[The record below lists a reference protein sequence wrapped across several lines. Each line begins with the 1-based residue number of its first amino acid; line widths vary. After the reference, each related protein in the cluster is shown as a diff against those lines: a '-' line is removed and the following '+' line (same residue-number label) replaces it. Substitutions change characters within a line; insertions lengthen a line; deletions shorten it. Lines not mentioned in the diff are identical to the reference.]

1 MSFLK
6 SKRIF
11 SVLLIVLVA
20 VATGFSVGKIYVDNI
35 EVPTTV
41 SANEEDVREKDTDVK
56 KWVDRAS
63 AGASATSFTAVELYN
78 IAEYK
83 LYHANKYSK
92 IMTGVVNAPMG
103 IKQQMRSEK
112 FYNNGKFVYNKLSPS
127 TSSLSPSI
135 CSQVLYDSNIQ
146 KIKINPKGDFDK
158 NSEIIKGIFD
168 KNKYQNYTMEQY
180 KTTFNSVPTKTLS
193 YIVSSITCAQNKLSP
208 VTKNSDGTYTFE
220 ISMDGNYLALA
231 GLYYAY
237 EIKFSSGMADYPKWV
252 SLNMTVVID
261 ENFNFKTINYNE
273 VYKMN
278 VSGIGMMQVT
288 DVFVD
293 NFDFVNVP
301 DLTEYLEVL

>member
-6 SKRIF
+6 SKRLF

-35 EVPTTV
+35 EVETKV
-41 SANEEDVREKDTDVK
+41 SAKEEDVREKDTDVK
-56 KWVDRAS
+56 KWVDRAN

-83 LYHANKYSK
+83 LYHAKKYSK

-112 FYNNGKFVYNKLSPS
+112 FYDSGKLVYNKLSPS
-127 TSSLSPSI
+127 TSSFSPSI
-135 CSQVLYDSNIQ
+135 CSQVLYDSNTQ

-158 NSEIIKGIFD
+158 NSETIKGIFD
-168 KNKYQNYTMEQY
+168 KNKYQNYTIEQY

-208 VTKNSDGTYTFE
+208 VTKNSDGTYTFK
-220 ISMDGNYLALA
+220 ISMDGDYLALA

-237 EIKFSSGMADYPKWV
+237 EIKFSSGMASYPKWV
-252 SLNMTVVID
+252 SLDMKITID
-261 ENFNFKTINYNE
+261 ENFNFKTINYTE

-278 VSGIGMMQVT
+278 APVVGMAQVT

>member
-6 SKRIF
+6 SKKLF
-11 SVLLIVLVA
+11 SVLLIALVA

-41 SANEEDVREKDTDVK
+41 SANEGDIREKDADVK
-56 KWVDRAS
+56 KWVDRAN

-78 IAEYK
+78 IAEYN
-83 LYHANKYSK
+83 LYHAEKYSK
-92 IMTGVVNAPMG
+92 VMTGVVNAPMG

-112 FYNNGKFVYNKLSPS
+112 FYDNGKLVYNKLSPS

-135 CSQVLYDSNIQ
+135 CSQVLYDSNTQ

-158 NSEIIKGIFD
+158 DSEIIRGVFD

-180 KTTFNSVPTKTLS
+180 KTIFNSVPTKTLS

-208 VTKNSDGTYTFE
+208 VTKNNDGTYTFE

-252 SLNMTVVID
+252 SLDLKITID
-261 ENFNFKTINYNE
+261 ENFDFKTIDYTE

-301 DLTEYLEVL
+301 DLTEYFEVL

>member
-35 EVPTTV
+35 EVPPNV

-56 KWVDRAS
+56 KWVDRAN

-127 TSSLSPSI
+127 TSSFSPSI
-135 CSQVLYDSNIQ
+135 CSQVLYDSNTQ

-208 VTKNSDGTYTFE
+208 VTKNSDGTYTFK
-220 ISMDGNYLALA
+220 ICMDGDYLAYA

-237 EIKFSSGMADYPKWV
+237 EIKFSSGMANKPKWV
-252 SLNMTVVID
+252 SLDMEITID
-261 ENFNFKTINYNE
+261 ENFNFRTINYTE
-273 VYKMN
+273 VYKMK
-278 VSGIGMMQVT
+278 VLDRMMQVT